1 MAIVVDEFG
10 GTEGIITMEDIVEEI
25 LGDAVPRGDV
35 DPYIEPLEDGKFLVS
50 GNARLDDL
58 SEYLGFQIEAEGI
71 DTIGGFVF
79 TRLGY
84 LPPSGHKTRN
94 STARHYGAARWA
106 KANRGAPAGKNNR
119 CRMDEAPG
127 RRQRCELMIGFIIFC
142 CWIVSFFF
150 NGIESG
156 LLSIDPV
163 RLRQNVKRRVPAA
176 VRLNRLLKHP
186 ERLLVTVLL
195 ITNAADIVGLLL
207 LTRQLVRSWGYA
219 GFFFSLAIALPVYLF
234 LLSVLPKSLFRRFPF
249 RALARLAGILEF
261 ASILF
266 SPLLELGARL
276 GRLLLPGRAAKRAR
290 LFAAREELKQITTQS
305 EREGSL
311 TATERAMIHNVV
323 DFRGVKV
330 RDVMVPLPKVVAVRP
345 STSTQ
350 EALALSASS
359 GRRSSTCDYA
369 GRSAGWID

>member
-1 MAIVVDEFG
+1 MI
-10 GTEGIITMEDIVEEI
+10 
-25 LGDAVPRGDV
+25 
-35 DPYIEPLEDGKFLVS
+35 
-50 GNARLDDL
+50 
-58 SEYLGFQIEAEGI
+58 
-71 DTIGGFVF
+71 
-79 TRLGY
+79 
-84 LPPSGHKTRN
+84 
-94 STARHYGAARWA
+94 
-106 KANRGAPAGKNNR
+106 
-119 CRMDEAPG
+119 
-127 RRQRCELMIGFIIFC
+127 IGFIIFC

-176 VRLNRLLKHP
+176 LRLNRLLKRP

-195 ITNAADIVGLLL
+195 VTNAVDIVGLLL
-207 LTRQLVRSWGYA
+207 LTRQLVRSWGYP
-219 GFFFSLAIALPVYLF
+219 GFFLSLAIALPVYLF

-249 RALARLAGILEF
+249 RALAQLAGVLEL
-261 ASILF
+261 ASIVF

-276 GRLLLPGRAAKRAR
+276 IRLLLPGRAAKRAR

-305 EREGSL
+305 EHEGAL

-330 RDVMVPLPKVVAVRP
+330 RDVMLPLGKVVALQP

-350 EALALSASS
+350 EALELGASS
-359 GRRSSTCDYA
+359 GLDRLLVITPEGQPAGLVNVLDILLDQNGNNPLGNYVRRMVTTTEEEPAYRIVQQLRAARLGLAAVLDKKKKIRGIVSVEDLIRRLVSSSEA
-369 GRSAGWID
+369 RV